1 LETKSLG
8 LILELVYDGE
18 EVMADLDF
26 DVHFGVVDN
35 KKVDWRSV
43 LTKDE
48 PDDDEE
54 LAFTP
59 EDVVGLLGF
68 DPKDL

>member
-1 LETKSLG
+1 
-8 LILELVYDGE
+8 
-18 EVMADLDF
+18 MADLDF